1 MKPCFI
7 IISSD
12 RVILE
17 TLDEEAARSLV
28 KELRAAGAPAY
39 LAERVQIDDH
49 CGNDHT

>member
-1 MKPCFI
+1 MKPAYL

-17 TLDEEAARSLV
+17 TLDEEAARALV

-39 LAERVQIDDH
+39 LAARV
-49 CGNDHT
+49 